1 MRNILIILFLISTSS
16 IADSQKNK
24 TIENK
29 LTTVLHNLKKF
40 KKEKNYKISQLQKEL
55 DTLKKRFYSYKVKK
69 EKELKKAN
77 SKLRLTRKELLNTKI
92 QNKNKIKNIQNKL
105 LKSQHK
111 VKQSEA
117 ISQLTIQ
124 QSMEEAMSEP
134 IPMQIEVQTEE
145 DAPLAKII
153 LPINSNTPWIEI
165 TVEDDMDIFQL
176 AKLYY
181 GDSNQYIHIY
191 SANRDIIPSS
201 LKLHNNMSLKIPITS
216 QFRDQPIVLNRD

>member
-77 SKLRLTRKELLNTKI
+77 SKLRLTRKELLNTK
-92 QNKNKIKNIQNKL
+92 IQNKL